1 IENYLGFPTGISGEA
16 LAGRALVQSQKFGA
30 ELTVA
35 SAALRLNCNRKPH
48 EIDLSCGETVRARSI
63 VIATGA
69 EYRQLALPN
78 LTRYVGIGI
87 YYAATHVEARLCK
100 EEEVIVVG
108 GGNSAGQAAVFLAG
122 SCRHVHLLVRSDGL
136 AHSMSRYLVRRIEES
151 PRITLHVRTE
161 ITALEGDA
169 HLTSVTWRDAA
180 KAKPE
185 TLSIRHLFLMTGAVP
200 NTGWLQGC
208 VLLDGKSFVRTG
220 SDLTREDLVTSK
232 WPLARAP
239 GHFETNVPGV
249 FAVGDVRSGSSKR
262 VASAVGE
269 GSVCIQL
276 VHSALRE

>member
-1 IENYLGFPTGISGEA
+1 
-16 LAGRALVQSQKFGA
+16 VQSQKFGA

-35 SAALRLNCNRKPH
+35 SVALRLNCDRKPH
-48 EIDLSCGETVRARSI
+48 QIDLSSGETVRARSI

-78 LTRYVGIGI
+78 LARFVGVGI
-87 YYAATHVEARLCK
+87 YYAATHVEAHLCR

-122 SCRHVHLLVRSDGL
+122 SCRRVHLLVRADGL
-136 AHSMSRYLVRRIEES
+136 AQSMSRYLVRRIEES

-161 ITALEGDA
+161 ITALEGEA
-169 HLTSVTWRDAA
+169 QLTRVTWRDAA
-180 KAKPE
+180 KGEPE
-185 TLSIRHLFLMTGAVP
+185 THPIRHVFLMTGAVP

-208 VLLDGKSFVRTG
+208 VMLDGKSFVRTG
-220 SDLTREDLVTSK
+220 SDLTREDLVTSQ

-239 GHFETNVPGV
+239 GHFETNRPGV

-276 VHSALRE
+276 VHSVLRE